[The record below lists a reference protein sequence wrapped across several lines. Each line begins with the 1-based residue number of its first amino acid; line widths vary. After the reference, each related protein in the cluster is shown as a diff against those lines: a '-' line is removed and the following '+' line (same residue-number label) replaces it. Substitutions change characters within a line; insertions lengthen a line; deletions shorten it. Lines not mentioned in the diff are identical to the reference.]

1 MKPGGDRASG
11 IANLPFLNHTHMA
24 KNAPSKI
31 QQILIRQML
40 DPVKNE
46 MQEMFGIDDLM
57 KRIREKNYVKART
70 FFYRYATTRYK
81 LTREKLGWYSNR
93 DHASVSYA
101 LKSFS
106 DITSYDKLFATE
118 YTSIAD
124 RLDTMLNNDPDE
136 KVRDF
141 LVDYIR
147 MCPLS
152 RVEEIFVLM
161 NQIFPGI
168 TEDSKTQKELELN
181 TETA

>member
-1 MKPGGDRASG
+1 
-11 IANLPFLNHTHMA
+11 MA
-24 KNAPSKI
+24 KESPSKVT
-31 QQILIRQML
+31 QILIRQML

-46 MQEMFGIDDLM
+46 MQEMFGIDDMM
-57 KRIREKNYVKART
+57 KRVRQKNYVKART

-81 LTREKLGWYSNR
+81 LTRNNLGWYTDR
-93 DHASVSYA
+93 DHASVTHA

-106 DITSYDKLFATE
+106 DITSYDKIFASE
-118 YTSIAD
+118 YTAIAD

-136 KVRDF
+136 KIRDF

-161 NQIFPGI
+161 NQVFPGI
-168 TEDSKTQKELELN
+168 MDDPKTEQELELN

>member
-1 MKPGGDRASG
+1 
-11 IANLPFLNHTHMA
+11 MA
-24 KNAPSKI
+24 KEAPSKVK
-31 QQILIRQML
+31 QILIRQML

-46 MQEMFGIDDLM
+46 LQEMFGIDNM
-57 KRIREKNYVKART
+57 MIRRKFKNHVKART

-81 LTREKLGWYSNR
+81 LTRNNLGWYSNR

-101 LKSFS
+101 LKQFANQ
-106 DITSYDKLFATE
+106 TSYDKVFSSE
-118 YTSIAD
+118 YTAIAD

-141 LVDYIR
+141 LVEYIR

-152 RVEEIFVLM
+152 RVDEIFVLM
-161 NQIFPGI
+161 NQVFPGI
-168 TEDSKTQKELELN
+168 SEDPKTQKELELN